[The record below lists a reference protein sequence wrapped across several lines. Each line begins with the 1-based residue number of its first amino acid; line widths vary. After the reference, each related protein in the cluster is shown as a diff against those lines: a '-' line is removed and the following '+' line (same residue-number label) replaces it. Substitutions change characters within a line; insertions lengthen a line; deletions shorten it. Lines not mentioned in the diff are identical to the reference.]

1 MTTTPKEIEL
11 HVGHFGNGTGA
22 RGLVDE
28 VTEAT
33 KITLRVYEILKT
45 SGVPATYYK
54 DTISKSQTEN
64 INRLIAHHNADTNGL
79 IVSIHLNASAGTQT
93 GGIGCEV
100 CYTTQKS
107 LAAKL
112 SAAIAQAGGFKDRG
126 AKYRDNIGVLVRT
139 KEPAVLLEPFF
150 VNSKED
156 VALYNKHFERM
167 CQAIAKTLA
176 EHIGY
181 KLKSATAVEPAVAT
195 KEKTLPDEIVKM
207 YYTKKFDR
215 LVVLSASA
223 GIYSDIRL
231 KKEVGRLKRDEKI
244 DIIGIDFDGD
254 YPRFVTKQGFVSANK
269 RFVKAYTVSNDY
281 SVKKGD
287 TLYSIAKAHK
297 TTVAALKTA
306 NNLKSDTLA
315 IGQTLKV

>member
-1 MTTTPKEIEL
+1 MAITPREIEL

-33 KITLRVYEILKT
+33 KITKRVYDILRANN
-45 SGVPATYYK
+45 VPVTYYK
-54 DTISKSQTEN
+54 DTVSKSQAEN
-64 INRLIAHHNADTNGL
+64 INRLIAHHNADYNGI
-79 IVSIHLNASAGTQT
+79 IVSIHLNASAGTQAN
-93 GGIGCEV
+93 GIGCEV
-100 CYTTQKS
+100 CYTTQKA
-107 LAAKL
+107 LATKL
-112 SAAIAQAGGFKDRG
+112 SADIAKAGGFKDRG
-126 AKYRDNIGVLVRT
+126 AKYRDNLGVLVRT
-139 KEPAVLLEPFF
+139 VEPAVLLEPFF

-156 VALYNKHFERM
+156 VALYNKNFERI

-181 KLKSATAVEPAVAT
+181 KFKSTVTETAAAP

-207 YYTKKFDR
+207 YYTKKLDR

-223 GIYSDIRL
+223 GIYSDIHL
-231 KKEVGRLKRDEKI
+231 KKEVARLKRGEKI

-254 YPRFVTKQGFVSANK
+254 YPRFVTGQGFVSANR
-269 RFVKAYTVSNDY
+269 RFVKAYTVSSDY

-287 TLYSIAKAHK
+287 TLYSIAKEHK
-297 TTVAALKTA
+297 TTVAALKAA
-306 NNLKSDTLA
+306 NKLKSDE
-315 IGQTLKV
+315 IKVGQKLKV